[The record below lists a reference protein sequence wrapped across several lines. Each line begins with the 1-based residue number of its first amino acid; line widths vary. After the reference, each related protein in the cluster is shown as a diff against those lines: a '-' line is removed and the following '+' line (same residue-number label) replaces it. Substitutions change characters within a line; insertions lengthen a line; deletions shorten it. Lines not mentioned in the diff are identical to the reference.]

1 MAVKGLLQTGLAARD
16 RFSEGEIS
24 PHGVLVIAGRLAAQL
39 ERVVDGRFTHQ
50 GNRRLAKFLKN
61 HLGEV
66 FAYLRHPGMAATNY
80 RGEQAI
86 RPAIVN
92 RKVWGGN
99 RTWRG
104 AWTQSVI
111 MSMIST
117 CILRNIEPFAF
128 LGEALTSP
136 TSVRLAPPPP

>member
-1 MAVKGLLQTGLAARD
+1 MDAEKRKLI
-16 RFSEGEIS
+16 EE
-24 PHGVLVIAGRLAAQL
+24 
-39 ERVVDGRFTHQ
+39 
-50 GNRRLAKFLKN
+50 NRRLAKFLKS

-66 FAYLRHPGMAATNY
+66 FAYLRHPGMAATDY
-80 RGEQAI
+80 RGEQSI

-104 AWTQSVI
+104 AWAQSVI

-117 CILRNIEPFAF
+117 CILRDIEPLTF
-128 LGEALTSP
+128 LVEALTSSTP
-136 TSVRLAPPPP
+136 ALLVQPPP